1 MNKEMPRK
9 SAPFWEMASL
19 AMTGNLA
26 SCQSCVEFWYFQSKQ
41 NAVAFLDSC
50 AAGGLVD
57 RVSLIDL
64 HGDLESVAIG
74 GPTIRQ
80 NWYDQ
85 AIYISAPAFRKQNL
99 DSARDKVEGTKNA
112 VFEAFHL
119 YFEILRG
126 NYEAIDRAYVHAIR
140 ERKLRRWDVAQKRI
154 DVDLSAVA
162 KLRLIKDGFKY
173 LIKND
178 NPALSRSQID
188 LLANN
193 KTVDFI
199 LGYEEGE
206 PLSIECLSDH
216 SEELDQFIVE
226 FLGSRAD
233 LPSFW
238 QNDDGARFH
247 FWLFPV
253 VDELIRL
260 RVATLREAR
269 DDRKLQTFSKT
280 IRDSIH
286 SAKKRER
293 KNPAYLAAV
302 EELVEDFE
310 SSFSSASIASS
321 LLPQQFA
328 ESRI

>member
-1 MNKEMPRK
+1 M
-9 SAPFWEMASL
+9 
-19 AMTGNLA
+19 
-26 SCQSCVEFWYFQSKQ
+26 
-41 NAVAFLDSC
+41 
-50 AAGGLVD
+50 
-57 RVSLIDL
+57 
-64 HGDLESVAIG
+64 
-74 GPTIRQ
+74 
-80 NWYDQ
+80 
-85 AIYISAPAFRKQNL
+85 
-99 DSARDKVEGTKNA
+99 
-112 VFEAFHL
+112 
-119 YFEILRG
+119 YFEILKA
-126 NYEAIDRAYVHAIR
+126 NYEAIDRAYVHAIK
-140 ERKLRRWDVAQKRI
+140 ERKLRRSDVAQKRI

-173 LIKND
+173 LLKND
-178 NPALSRSQID
+178 NPALSPSQID

-206 PLSIECLSDH
+206 PIPTEGLSDH

-226 FLGSRAD
+226 FLGSRAE

-238 QNDDGARFH
+238 QNNDGARFH

-260 RVATLREAR
+260 RVATLREAG
-269 DDRKLQTFSKT
+269 DKRKLEAFSDT

-293 KNPAYLAAV
+293 KNRAYLSAV

-310 SSFSSASIASS
+310 SSCSAIPST